1 MQITLHIGTEKS
13 GTTTIQ
19 RFLDINRDLLHAQG
33 VWVPLSLGRVHHR
46 RLSAIFLNH
55 GVVDDFFR
63 HEGLQDRDARIAA
76 KRSWQDEF
84 EAEIQAR
91 GAEHVVVC
99 SEHLQSRL
107 TAPEGI
113 RALFDYLSQRFSR
126 IRIILYI
133 REPLATAVSLYST
146 AIKSGGVL
154 ADVPEP
160 GHPYWNNIVNHQE
173 TIRRWQANMPSAE
186 LELRLFQKDDFVQ
199 GDLLS
204 DFIAAAGLPQLEYK
218 RPPRAN
224 ESLNRVGIELLRRF
238 NGEVPV
244 FLPDGRVNP
253 MRGGILPFFEE
264 HFRAGKSFL
273 PRAQT
278 IAAYEA
284 AFAESNE
291 WVRKTFFPQR
301 ARLFKPVAGAATGDT
316 GLSPQELDQ
325 MAGLTAELW
334 RQWRRKMLETPKK
347 PPVP

>member
-1 MQITLHIGTEKS
+1 MKRVLVTGGAGYIGSHACK
-13 GTTTIQ
+13 
-19 RFLDINRDLLHAQG
+19 LLARQG
-33 VWVPLSLGRVHHR
+33 YIPVTFDSLVTGWA
-46 RLSAIFLNH
+46 SAVKF
-55 GVVDDFFR
+55 G
-63 HEGLQDRDARIAA
+63 
-76 KRSWQDEF
+76 
-84 EAEIQAR
+84 
-91 GAEHVVVC
+91 
-99 SEHLQSRL
+99 
-107 TAPEGI
+107 P
-113 RALFDYLSQRFSR
+113 
-126 IRIILYI
+126 
-133 REPLATAVSLYST
+133 
-146 AIKSGGVL
+146 
-154 ADVPEP
+154 
-160 GHPYWNNIVNHQE
+160 
-173 TIRRWQANMPSAE
+173 
-186 LELRLFQKDDFVQ
+186 FVQ

-301 ARLFKPVAGAATGDT
+301 AQLFKPVAGAATGDA

-347 PPVP
+347 HPVP